1 LTGGEEEVLG
11 LLAQGY
17 VTKEIADK
25 LAVSFDTVRFHLK
38 NIYGKLHVRS
48 RAEAI
53 VQFLR

>member
-1 LTGGEEEVLG
+1 MTGGEEEVLG